1 MLRGSVLLLSCLLFG
16 YAPFQC
22 GEAGPAKAI
31 EETPAE
37 ALYKLAAD
45 FHAKGDKEA
54 WETTLR
60 FLERNYP
67 SSRFA
72 VMADSDLV
80 AAGLH
85 SGLDAGTE
93 AEQGSTSAPSSSP

>member
-1 MLRGSVLLLSCLLFG
+1 MLRAGSVLLLSALLLG

-22 GEAGPAKAI
+22 GEASPARAI

-54 WETTLR
+54 WEITLR
-60 FLERNYP
+60 FLQRNYP

-80 AAGLH
+80 GAGLPG
-85 SGLDAGTE
+85 GLDAGVE
-93 AEQGSTSAPSSSP
+93 AEKGTD

>member
-1 MLRGSVLLLSCLLFG
+1 LLLG

-22 GEAGPAKAI
+22 GEASPARAI
-31 EETPAE
+31 EERPAE

-45 FHAKGDKEA
+45 FRAKRELAA

-60 FLERNYP
+60 FLMRNYP

-80 AAGLH
+80 AAGLP
-85 SGLDAGTE
+85 SGLDAG
-93 AEQGSTSAPSSSP
+93 AEPETSPDSAPATSAQSAPRP